1 MNFKNLTI
9 IIWKNFRLR
18 GSNEPLPCNKTPAEL
33 DEIIFVH
40 QEQATNI
47 SDYGKSTDSSLS
59 DGESD
64 EDNNSVP
71 KEVTNNA
78 PEILNLQS
86 MNNLKVVQLKE
97 LLRERNLRVS
107 GNKRELVDRL
117 QKHRN
122 ESNKES
128 TSTSELA

>member
-1 MNFKNLTI
+1 M
-9 IIWKNFRLR
+9 
-18 GSNEPLPCNKTPAEL
+18 
-33 DEIIFVH
+33 
-40 QEQATNI
+40 
-47 SDYGKSTDSSLS
+47 
-59 DGESD
+59 
-64 EDNNSVP
+64 P